1 MENKLVARSLSEYE
15 QRLSQAVDEHRRTF
29 VTQTET
35 FNSTTQHSYI
45 NHIIS
50 HIITFCVQNFKKLA
64 P

>member
-45 NHIIS
+45 NHIMCHIS
-50 HIITFCVQNFKKLA
+50 SLFVYRTLRS
-64 P
+64 